1 MKREPLPRH
10 HEFVS
15 FRKKGRASGST
26 LCAAY
31 RSWSRKFSLPFAAP
45 SSKRSSTLCLPQE
58 APDEERVWL
67 YGDESHQAIIL
78 SQHENGDLNLRYQ
91 PVRGLR
97 QDSDGSVRFDPAQ
110 LDIGFPLRLWEDS
123 DSTPFTKPDT
133 RMASWRSTNN
143 FCEIRNRKTCRE
155 TLD

>member
-1 MKREPLPRH
+1 LPRH

-15 FRKKGRASGST
+15 F
-26 LCAAY
+26 
-31 RSWSRKFSLPFAAP
+31 
-45 SSKRSSTLCLPQE
+45 SKRSSTLCLPQE

-78 SQHENGDLNLRYQ
+78 SQHENGDLN
-91 PVRGLR
+91 
-97 QDSDGSVRFDPAQ
+97 QDSDGSVHFDPAP
-110 LDIGFPLRLWEDS
+110 LDIGFPLRLWEDA

>member
-1 MKREPLPRH
+1 VLP
-10 HEFVS
+10 VV
-15 FRKKGRASGST
+15 
-26 LCAAY
+26 L
-31 RSWSRKFSLPFAAP
+31 FA
-45 SSKRSSTLCLPQE
+45 LPQE

-78 SQHENGDLNLRYQ
+78 SQHENGNLNLRYQ

-143 FCEIRNRKTCRE
+143 SCAIRNRKTCSPGSMRE
-155 TLD
+155 GGG